1 MKLRASAWLALA
13 AVAMLAVGVVLA
25 QSPQASLVQE
35 TARGWLA
42 MTDRGDAAASWQAAG
57 PPFQNAITRERWAES
72 LAQVREPL
80 GTLTGR
86 AIQST
91 EFRKTFPGA
100 PDGDYAVVVFH
111 TTFSKKAVARETVT
125 LQREGDGAWRVI
137 GYLIR

>member
-1 MKLRASAWLALA
+1 MKLRVGARLALA
-13 AVAMLAVGVVLA
+13 TVAMLAVGVVLA
-25 QSPQASLVQE
+25 QSPRASLVQE

-57 PPFQNAITRERWAES
+57 PPFQNAITPERWAES
-72 LAQVREPL
+72 LAQVRGPL

-111 TTFSKKAVARETVT
+111 TTFSKKAVARETLT